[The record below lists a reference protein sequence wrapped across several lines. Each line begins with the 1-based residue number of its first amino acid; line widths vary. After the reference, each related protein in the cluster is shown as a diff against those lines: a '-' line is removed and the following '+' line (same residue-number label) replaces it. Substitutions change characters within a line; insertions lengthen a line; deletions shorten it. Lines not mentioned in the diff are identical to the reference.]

1 MEAAASPERSR
12 KWAAAALT
20 LVVAALLLSPV
31 VRTPP
36 VDSFPLSTFPMF
48 SNLIEPVVDIDFV
61 VGIDESGGTVTLDP
75 ETIAGTDEIIVAGS
89 IVRQAVRG
97 GTTALALLCAEV
109 AVRAA
114 ERDGIVAIEVR
125 TDRVDAIGW
134 YSGKREPLSSITQH
148 RCAVA
153 R

>member
-1 MEAAASPERSR
+1 MKAAASPERSR
-12 KWAAAALT
+12 KWAAAGLT

-31 VRTPP
+31 FRTPP

-89 IVRQAVRG
+89 IVRQAVHG

-109 AVRAA
+109 AVRA
-114 ERDGIVAIEVR
+114 ERDGIVAVEVR

-134 YSGKREPLSSITQH
+134 YSGNRQPLSSITQH
-148 RCAVA
+148 RCAVG